1 MRIIVSSGPSDLSLE
16 MIHAC
21 FQTTSYFHFAPV
33 EVLKSKSQQVC
44 TRLWQTWKHTGCL
57 SSHLNTVRNVELKQS
72 VDYLS
77 TNHLGIFFCCSLWN
91 VTISCVWNWTYLGFS
106 LLIRWKKVRGE
117 NRVRIESENN
127 LSHYCLNQLFN
138 IQSYYTLLLKARWS
152 SSFSH
157 STAWNQNYCNW
168 NDWNC

>member
-77 TNHLGIFFCCSLWN
+77 TNHLGIFFVVASEMWRFPAFDTERIWDSACWSDERK
-91 VTISCVWNWTYLGFS
+91 FE
-106 LLIRWKKVRGE
+106 VRIGLE
-117 NRVRIESENN
+117 LRVRIICHIIVLINCLTSKVIP
-127 LSHYCLNQLFN
+127 LYC
-138 IQSYYTLLLKARWS
+138 
-152 SSFSH
+152 
-157 STAWNQNYCNW
+157 
-168 NDWNC
+168 